1 MDLNVANLVTHADSC
16 SMIGCRPTLFLLVHQ
31 TALRNLEE
39 LLTMKAFLTFAAH
52 QDECMLKLGTDFG
65 KKMPQTQSRSE
76 GIMDF
81 L

>member
-1 MDLNVANLVTHADSC
+1 
-16 SMIGCRPTLFLLVHQ
+16 MIGCRPTYLFLLVHQ

-39 LLTMKAFLTFAAH
+39 FLTFAAH